1 MVVMVLLL
9 IKTENENF
17 FDNEYDLLL
26 HRLLCPAPTATPSPT
41 PAPTRT
47 TIKFIGIDNELSVKD
62 ILKGVFGADYN
73 EYVYDNEINMGMS
86 DFYFL
91 KNFFRGSLWVCAVGP
106 RELITVIWPLPVVVF
121 QNVVQ
126 VETVE
131 QEGEKEGEPIGM
143 ILFCRYFYPC
153 TIIII
158 VSGLFVCL
166 IILF

>member
-86 DFYFL
+86 DFYFF
-91 KNFFRGSLWVCAVGP
+91 KKFSLLFSLGCAGGP
-106 RELITVIWPLPVVVF
+106 RELITVI
-121 QNVVQ
+121 
-126 VETVE
+126 
-131 QEGEKEGEPIGM
+131 
-143 ILFCRYFYPC
+143 
-153 TIIII
+153 
-158 VSGLFVCL
+158 
-166 IILF
+166 